1 MLRAVRGRRGNSD
14 EVCHKRES
22 TQEWSEG
29 GQSVFFVKMVVKK
42 LWEKLV
48 NWGKSSNFAPDF
60 VAGNDDFPLV
70 LFSDK
75 IVETSMWHDDAKV
88 PHKA

>member
-1 MLRAVRGRRGNSD
+1 MA
-14 EVCHKRES
+14 
-22 TQEWSEG
+22 
-29 GQSVFFVKMVVKK
+29 VKK

>member
-1 MLRAVRGRRGNSD
+1 MRAVRERRDNSD

-29 GQSVFFVKMVVKK
+29 GQSVFFCENGRKKVV
-42 LWEKLV
+42 EKLV
-48 NWGKSSNFAPDF
+48 NCGKSSNFAPDF

>member
-1 MLRAVRGRRGNSD
+1 MKCVINVRVRKSGLKADRVS
-14 EVCHKRES
+14 
-22 TQEWSEG
+22 
-29 GQSVFFVKMVVKK
+29 FFVKMVVKK

>member
-1 MLRAVRGRRGNSD
+1 MKCVINVRVRKSGLKADRVS
-14 EVCHKRES
+14 
-22 TQEWSEG
+22 
-29 GQSVFFVKMVVKK
+29 FFVKMVVKK
-42 LWEKLV
+42 LWKKLV
-48 NWGKSSNFAPDF
+48 NCGKSSNFAPDF